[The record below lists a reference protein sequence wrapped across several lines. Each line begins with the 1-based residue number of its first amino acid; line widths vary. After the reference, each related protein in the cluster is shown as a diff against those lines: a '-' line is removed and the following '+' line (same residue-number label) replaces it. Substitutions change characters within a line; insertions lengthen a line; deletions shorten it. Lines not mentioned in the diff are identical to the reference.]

1 MFGCVRKSLFTV
13 FAALAL
19 NGLALGQ
26 TQDQASPT
34 QPPSS
39 QAQPDSPE
47 HVRLQV
53 GVTRGM
59 LVKKVPP
66 KYPKKARKNH
76 IEGTVVLH
84 AKISKEGDVADL
96 ADLSVISGD
105 PMLTQA
111 ALDAV
116 KQWKYR
122 PYLLGGK
129 PVEVVTQITVNF
141 QLAAN

>member
-13 FAALAL
+13 FAALSL

-47 HVRLQV
+47 HVRVQV

-84 AKISKEGDVADL
+84 AKISKEGDV

>member
-26 TQDQASPT
+26 TQDQASPNQT
-34 QPPSS
+34 PPS
-39 QAQPDSPE
+39 QTQPDSPE
-47 HVRLQV
+47 HVRVPV

-59 LVKKVPP
+59 LVKKVAP

-84 AKISKEGDVADL
+84 AKISKEGDI

-122 PYLLGGK
+122 PYLLEGK
-129 PVEVVTQITVNF
+129 AVAVETEIRVNF

>member
-1 MFGCVRKSLFTV
+1 MFGCVRKSLFTP

-19 NGLALGQ
+19 SGLALGQ
-26 TQDQASPT
+26 TDQASPN
-34 QPPSS
+34 QVPPSH
-39 QAQPDSPE
+39 AQPDSPE
-47 HVRLQV
+47 QVRVQV

-59 LVKKVPP
+59 LIKKVPP

-96 ADLSVISGD
+96 SVISGD

-116 KQWKYR
+116 KQWKYH

-129 PVEVVTQITVNF
+129 PVEVATQITVNF

>member
-84 AKISKEGDVADL
+84 AKISKEGAV

>member
-1 MFGCVRKSLFTV
+1 MFGCGRKSLFTIL
-13 FAALAL
+13 AALAL
-19 NGLALGQ
+19 SGLAMGQ
-26 TQDQASPT
+26 TQDQASPNQPPTSQT
-34 QPPSS
+34 QPD
-39 QAQPDSPE
+39 APE
-47 HVRLQV
+47 HVRVQA

-59 LVKKVPP
+59 LIKKVPP

-76 IEGTVVLH
+76 IEGTVILH
-84 AKISKEGDVADL
+84 AKISKEGDI

-116 KQWKYR
+116 KEWKYR
-122 PYLLGGK
+122 PYLVEGK
-129 PVEVVTQITVNF
+129 PVAVETEIRVNF

>member
-1 MFGCVRKSLFTV
+1 MFSCAQKSLFTML
-13 FAALAL
+13 AALAL
-19 NGLALGQ
+19 SGLALGQ

-34 QPPSS
+34 QPPST
-39 QAQPDSPE
+39 QAQTDSPE
-47 HVRLQV
+47 YVRVEV
-53 GVTRGM
+53 GATRGM
-59 LVKKVPP
+59 LIKKVPP

-84 AKISKEGDVADL
+84 AKISKEGEI

-122 PYLLGGK
+122 PYLLEDK
-129 PVEVVTQITVNF
+129 PVAVETEIRVNF

>member
-1 MFGCVRKSLFTV
+1 MFGCVRESLFTML
-13 FAALAL
+13 AALAL
-19 NGLALGQ
+19 SGLALGQ

-34 QPPSS
+34 QPSS
-39 QAQPDSPE
+39 QAQPDSAD
-47 HVRLQV
+47 HVRVEV

-59 LVKKVPP
+59 LIKKVPP
-66 KYPKKARKNH
+66 KYPKKARKKH
-76 IEGTVVLH
+76 IEGVVLLH
-84 AKISKEGDVADL
+84 AKISKEGDI